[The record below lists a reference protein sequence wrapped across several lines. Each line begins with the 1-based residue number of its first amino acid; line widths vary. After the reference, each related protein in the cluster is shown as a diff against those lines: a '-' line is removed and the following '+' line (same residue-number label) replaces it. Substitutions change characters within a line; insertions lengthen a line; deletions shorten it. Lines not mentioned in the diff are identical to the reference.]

1 MNPAIEERNARQIG
15 LGSAVALVVASMIGA
30 GIFTTTG
37 FLISDLKSPWL
48 VLGAWVVG
56 GIIACLGAL
65 SYGALARRIPESG
78 GEYIFL
84 SRTLHPSAGY
94 LAGWISLLVGFSAP
108 MAAAAFG
115 FGKYIQPW
123 TSGLDP
129 RMSGTIIILIFS
141 VVHAAHVQRGTRVQ
155 DLVVLAKVI
164 LILLLI
170 GYGVTHLPQQ
180 NWPVQEGFPASAF
193 AVSLVWISFSYS
205 GWNAA
210 IYIGGE
216 VRDAERNLPRAMLWG
231 TILVA
236 IIYVALNVVF
246 LAAVPAS
253 ALAGQ
258 LEVGRIAAEALGGR
272 TLASLVIA
280 LIAVALVTS
289 VSSMI
294 MTGPRVYARMA
305 QDGYLPRWL
314 AGGYGPPRVAIVFQT
329 ALGLIMLWTTTYDR
343 LLTAIGFTLSL
354 STAATVAGLVR
365 LRLREG
371 ERLAVPGWPWVPLLF
386 LLGVLWMMAFTIWLR
401 PIESLYGLAVLI
413 IGWLAWWRQSAR

>member
-1 MNPAIEERNARQIG
+1 MRQIG
-15 LGSAVALVVASMIGA
+15 LGSTVALVVASMIGA

-37 FLISDLKSPWL
+37 FLLNDLKSPWL
-48 VLGAWVVG
+48 VLGAWAVG
-56 GIIACLGAL
+56 GVIACLGAL

-115 FGKYIQPW
+115 FGKYIHAW
-123 TSGLDP
+123 TPNLDP
-129 RMSGTIIILIFS
+129 KMSGTLVILIFTMI
-141 VVHAAHVQRGTRVQ
+141 HAAHVRRGTRVQ

-170 GYGVTHLPQQ
+170 GYGATHLPQQ
-180 NWPVQEGFPASAF
+180 HWPAADNFPAGAF
-193 AVSLVWISFSYS
+193 AVSLVWVSFGYS

-216 VRDAERNLPRAMLWG
+216 VRDAERNLPRAMLVG
-231 TILVA
+231 TILVT
-236 IIYVALNVVF
+236 IIYVGLNAIF
-246 LAAVPAS
+246 LAAAPAS

-258 LEVGRIAAEALGGR
+258 MEVGRIAAEALGGR
-272 TLASLVIA
+272 GLADLVTA
-280 LIAVALVTS
+280 LIALALVTS

-314 AGGYGPPRVAIVFQT
+314 AGGQGPPRAAILFQT
-329 ALGLIMLWTTTYDR
+329 VLGLVLLWTTTYDR

-371 ERLAVPGWPWVPLLF
+371 ERLPVPGWPWVPSLF
-386 LLGVLWMMAFTIWLR
+386 LAGVIWMMAFTIWRR
-401 PIESLYGLAVLI
+401 PVESLYGLVILM
-413 IGWLAWWRQSAR
+413 IGWLAWWWQSSGRQRIGKR